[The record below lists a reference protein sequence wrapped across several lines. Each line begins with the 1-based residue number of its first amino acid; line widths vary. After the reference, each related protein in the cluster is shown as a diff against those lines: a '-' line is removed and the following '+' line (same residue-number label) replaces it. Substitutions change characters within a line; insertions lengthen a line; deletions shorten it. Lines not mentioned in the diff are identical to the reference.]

1 MMVKKNKNKDLWKRA
16 KKIIP
21 NGNMLLS
28 KNPDQFIPDI
38 WPTYYSKA
46 SGVKIWDLEGNLY
59 KDFSIMGVGT
69 NILGYANREV
79 DLAVKNS
86 IKKSNMSTFNCPE
99 EVYLA
104 EELIKMHPW
113 SDMVKFARTGGEAN
127 TIAIR
132 IARAATANH
141 TVAVCGYHGWHD
153 WYLAANLSSNKN
165 LDNHLLPGLKA
176 NGVPRDLKNSIYTF
190 EYNKFD
196 ELKKLVM
203 EKKIGIIKMEVSR
216 SEPPK
221 NDFLLKVRKLCNQK
235 NIILIFDE
243 CTSGFR
249 ETYGGLHKKYKVNPD
264 MAIFGKAI
272 GNGYALTAII
282 GKKEIMEN
290 SLSTFISSTFWT
302 ERIGSVASL
311 KTLEIMKREKTW
323 NYITNLGKKIKNG
336 WKEIAN
342 NNNINIK
349 ISGLDALPLFTFES
363 NCHLEYKTY
372 LTQEML
378 KKGLLASN
386 TIYVSTAHDENKL
399 KDYFSI
405 LDETFNNLSKY
416 ENGSKNLK
424 FLTNKKSKQSFKR
437 LN

>member
-1 MMVKKNKNKDLWKRA
+1 MVKKNKNKDLWKRA

>member
-1 MMVKKNKNKDLWKRA
+1 MTVKKNKNKDLWKRA

-46 SGVKIWDLEGNLY
+46 SGIKVWDLEGNLY

-69 NILGYANREV
+69 NILGYANKEV

-86 IKKSNMSTFNCPE
+86 IKKSNMSTLNCPE

-132 IARAATANH
+132 IARAATSNH

-176 NGVPRDLKNSIYTF
+176 NGVPRELKNSIYTF

-196 ELKKLVM
+196 ELKKLVFD
-203 EKKIGIIKMEVSR
+203 KKIGIIKMEVSR

-221 NDFLLKVRKLCNQK
+221 NDYLLKVRKLCNQN

-323 NYITNLGKKIKNG
+323 NYITNLGKKIKKG
-336 WKEIAN
+336 WKEVAT

-349 ISGLDALPLFTFES
+349 ISGLNALPLFTFDS
-363 NCHLEYKTY
+363 KCHLEYKTY
-372 LTQEML
+372 LSQEML

-399 KDYFSI
+399 KDFFSI
-405 LDETFNNLSKY
+405 LDETFNNLSKH

-424 FLTNKKSKQSFKR
+424 FLTNKKSKQAFKR